1 MSGRVSIVVRT
12 MGRPELS
19 RALASLAAQTYPD
32 IEIILVVANPQ
43 YDSQIHAH
51 TPDIKIVSPGS
62 ALNRPSAGN
71 AGLSAASG
79 QWIGFLDEDDW
90 LEPSHVSNLVD
101 ALEHAGG
108 PLLAYSDMIAH
119 EVDHTVVSS
128 AGYWKRQ
135 YSDHPVVWIVSALF
149 SRRLVDE
156 FGCRFDAQF
165 ELLEDWDFFVQCAE
179 FSDCLH
185 VHAATAHYDAHS
197 GTSGGG
203 SGINRD
209 NARLKPY
216 LELMT
221 KKWGSRYAQL
231 IARADQALDQATA
244 AIGSQDFVAAQQH
257 LDAGLAVD
265 PGNPHLLNR
274 LALCR
279 RHAGDWRGVLLVLR
293 RACDSDRNAFLMYC
307 DLAQLEH
314 RFGFPE
320 KAKSALERLRALAAS
335 DQERTRINSIAAIL
349 DGDAAQNPAPPATRS
364 A

>member
-1 MSGRVSIVVRT
+1 MPGRVSIVVRT
-12 MGRPELS
+12 MGRPELA
-19 RALASLAAQTYPD
+19 RAIASLAAQTYAD
-32 IEIILVVANPQ
+32 IEIVLVVANPE
-43 YDSQIHAH
+43 YDSQGHAD
-51 TPDIKIVSPGS
+51 TPGVKIIAPGI
-62 ALNRPSAGN
+62 ALNRPNAGN
-71 AGLSAASG
+71 AGLGAASG

-90 LEPSHVSNLVD
+90 LEPSHISNLVN
-101 ALEHAGG
+101 ALQHAGG
-108 PLLAYSDMIAH
+108 ALLAYSDMIAH
-119 EVDHTVVSS
+119 EIDHTVVSS
-128 AGYWKRQ
+128 AGYWKRR
-135 YSDHPVVWIVSALF
+135 YSDNPVVWIVSALF

-156 FGCRFDAQF
+156 FGCRFDTQF
-165 ELLEDWDFFVQCAE
+165 VLLEDWDFFVQCAE

-185 VHAATAHYDAHS
+185 VHAATAHYDAHA

-221 KKWGSRYAQL
+221 KKWGGRYAQL
-231 IARADQALDQATA
+231 IARADRELDLATA
-244 AIGSQDFVAAQQH
+244 SIRSQDFVTAQRH

-279 RHAGDWRGVLLVLR
+279 RHAGDWRGVLLALR
-293 RACDSDRNAFLMYC
+293 RACDSDRNAFPMYC

-314 RFGFPE
+314 RFGFPD
-320 KAKSALERLRALAAS
+320 KAQAALERLRVLAAT
-335 DQERTRINSIAAIL
+335 DQERARIDSIAAIVE
-349 DGDAAQNPAPPATRS
+349 GDAAPITPPPAIRS

>member
-1 MSGRVSIVVRT
+1 VTGRVSIIVRT
-12 MGRPELS
+12 MGRPELK
-19 RALASLAAQTYPD
+19 RALASLATQTYRD
-32 IEIILVVANPQ
+32 IEIVLVVANPE
-43 YDSQIHAH
+43 YDPAAHASA
-51 TPDIKIVSPGS
+51 PGVKIVAPGF
-62 ALNRPSAGN
+62 ALNRPNAGN

-90 LEPSHVSNLVD
+90 LDPSHVANLVD

-108 PLLAYSDMIAH
+108 PLLSYSDMIAH
-119 EVDHTVVSS
+119 EVGHTVASS

-135 YSDHPVVWIVSALF
+135 YPDHPIIWIVSALF

-165 ELLEDWDFFVQCAE
+165 VLLEDWDFFVQCAE

-221 KKWGSRYAQL
+221 QKWGGKYAQL
-231 IARADQALDQATA
+231 IARADEELDLADA
-244 AIGSQDFVAAQQH
+244 AIRSQDFAAAQRH
-257 LDAGLAVD
+257 LEAGLAAD

-279 RHAGDWRGVLLVLR
+279 RQAGDWRGVLLALR
-293 RACDSDRNAFLMYC
+293 RACDSDRNAFPMYC

-314 RFGFPE
+314 RLGFPE
-320 KAKSALERLRALAAS
+320 KAKVALERLRVLAAS
-335 DQERTRINSIAAIL
+335 DQERARVVAIAALL
-349 DGDAAQNPAPPATRS
+349 DGDRSPALRS